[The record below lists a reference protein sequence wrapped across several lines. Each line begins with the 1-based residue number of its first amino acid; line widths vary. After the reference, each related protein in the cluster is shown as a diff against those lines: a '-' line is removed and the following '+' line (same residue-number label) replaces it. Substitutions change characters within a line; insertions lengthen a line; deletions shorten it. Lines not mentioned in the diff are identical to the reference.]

1 MVQKL
6 IRLTSNSGD
15 GIFNGI
21 FNEEIEIK
29 ENSEIALQSLSVE
42 RQSDEIVITNEN
54 GVINFSSVGAT
65 RGADGKFS
73 LLQQGNVNPL
83 GLYNRANY
91 TDLLKNI
98 SSAMNRDC
106 NLNTENAE
114 WGLQHECSINQ
125 TGQVQFRCLASPFYQ
140 IQKPLLPDFIIND
153 RSVEENIVAA
163 EVLNVW
169 AEFQTGE
176 YGMWRES
183 DTTTGGGGS
192 EPLLAESYMFSTI
205 PCTKSTGI
213 QRTRFK
219 RLNTNGA
226 GTPSFTMGL
235 VKGAVGL
242 SKLQGASFDLSDVV
256 YAIRANGHN
265 SAMQYLTSAGGAW
278 VSTVTPV
285 NHTTAAWTDN
295 LNDVIDL
302 EFAQGGVKGVIT
314 SQTAGTPTKTILNSA
329 ANFDDG
335 EDYYFFISM
344 HEGKTN
350 CVLDLTG
357 MTLDPFGVGEGAS
370 IRNDNIAPGIIED
383 SEITGLSLFEDGGLV
398 GGGQKPFT
406 PAIQLD
412 AQLASYLGFADSF
425 LSPILEFPEV
435 TVEALDSAGDAY
447 ELDQRIGFGIIASKF
462 FDNSYDSDTY
472 IIDTQ
477 TFTLDSFDS
486 FGLSSAARGANSGGG
501 RRNIIATVP
510 ITEVPIAGTSNAI
523 IQFQPG
529 TLNYIAIKN
538 RGDVV
543 TRQIRC
549 RLLTGQYN
557 AVETKGLASI
567 VLLIRDPE

>member
-42 RQSDEIVITNEN
+42 RQSAEIIITNEN
-54 GVINFSSVGAT
+54 GALTFSSVGAT
-65 RGADGKFS
+65 GSPLSPNQSGQVIPQGAF
-73 LLQQGNVNPL
+73 
-83 GLYNRANY
+83 NRTNY
-91 TDLLKNI
+91 LDLLKNV
-98 SSAMNRDC
+98 SEAFNRDC
-106 NLNTENAE
+106 NLNTSIDE
-114 WGLQHECSINQ
+114 WGLEWKSAINDAGRNSIS
-125 TGQVQFRCLASPFYQ
+125 CLVSPFYQ
-140 IQKPLLPDFIIND
+140 IQKPLLPDFIVND
-153 RSVEENIVAA
+153 RAVTENIANG
-163 EVLNVW
+163 EKLNVY

-176 YGMWRES
+176 FGMWRES
-183 DTTTGGGGS
+183 DTTTGGGGG
-192 EPLLAESYMFSTI
+192 EPLLAESYTFSTI

-219 RLNTNGA
+219 RLNTDGA
-226 GTPSFTMGL
+226 GTHSFTMGL
-235 VKGAVGL
+235 VKGAAGL
-242 SKLQGASFDLSDVV
+242 VKLQTGSFTLADVV
-256 YAIRANGHN
+256 YAIRANGHA
-265 SAMQYLTSAGGAW
+265 SPMQYLNSAGGPW
-278 VSTVTPV
+278 VNTVTPV
-285 NHTTAAWTDN
+285 NHTTADWTQN

-302 EFAQGGVKGVIT
+302 EFAEGGMKGVIT
-314 SQTAGTPTKTILNSA
+314 SETAGTPTKTVLNNA
-329 ANFDDG
+329 IDFDIG
-335 EDYYFFISM
+335 EDYYWFISM
-344 HEGKTN
+344 HEGKTK

-357 MTLDPFGVGEGAS
+357 LTLTPYGVGTGAS
-370 IRNDNIAPGIIED
+370 IRNDNIAPGIIAD
-383 SEITGLSLFEDGGLV
+383 SEITGLAQYAAVSNSD
-398 GGGQKPFT
+398 FT
-406 PAIQLD
+406 PSVDLD
-412 AQLASYLGFADSF
+412 PQLAQYLGFKDAF
-425 LSPILEFPEV
+425 LSPVTILPEV
-435 TVEALDSAGDAY
+435 PVTMIRLDGTDF
-447 ELDQRIGFGIIASKF
+447 GFMQTMGFRFTAKNP

-557 AVETKGLASI
+557 AVETRGLASI